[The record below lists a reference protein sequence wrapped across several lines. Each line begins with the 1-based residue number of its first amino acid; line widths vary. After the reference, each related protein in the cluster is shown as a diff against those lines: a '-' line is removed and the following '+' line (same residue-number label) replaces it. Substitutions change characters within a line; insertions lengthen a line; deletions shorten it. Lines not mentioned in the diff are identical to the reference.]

1 MKSLWQFIAP
11 TLKAAFG
18 VVSVMFTVVAASYGG
33 IVMIAKSEAHAIES
47 RIMAVRNAD
56 FQHINQRFDDTH
68 KLLREIRK
76 DIRKIK

>member
-1 MKSLWQFIAP
+1 MKSLIQFIAP
-11 TLKAAFG
+11 TMQAMFK
-18 VVSVMFTVVAASYGG
+18 VVGLMFTIVAASYGG
-33 IVMIAKSEAHAIES
+33 IVLIAKSEAQAIEK